1 MTRELKFKFYVHSE
15 KRMIESIGFVFECQ
29 TQIRIWYRKN
39 DMVYNES
46 FATHDVSQLQY
57 TGLKDRKGIEIYEG
71 DILSVCNG
79 SINNSP
85 WMNEP
90 YAVEYIL
97 NKGYNICLFCWDK
110 NGNSIMDST
119 HYCEVIGNIYQN
131 PELLNKK

>member
-1 MTRELKFKFYVHSE
+1 MSRIIKFRAWDEDRKIMVTDFSENPQIYQHEYDYTFYCGGYMDNSDWHE
-15 KRMIESIGFVFECQ
+15 PILM
-29 TQIRIWYRKN
+29 
-39 DMVYNES
+39 
-46 FATHDVSQLQY
+46 QY

-79 SINNSP
+79 SINGSP
-85 WMNEP
+85 WMDKP

-110 NGNSIMDST
+110 NGNSMMDST